1 MPADLFLRR
10 GGVGGCGGD
19 EDEPR
24 LGSGISLSGWV
35 MFDSIS
41 FSQYGLLHASFSQY
55 LNDPQLSI
63 NVIVALP
70 TISTMFLPY
79 SSLKCLAIVL

>member
-10 GGVGGCGGD
+10 GGVEGC
-19 EDEPR
+19 EDDGVEAR
-24 LGSGISLSGWV
+24 LGSGMSLSGW
-35 MFDSIS
+35 MSFDSIS

-63 NVIVALP
+63 NVIVVLP
-70 TISTMFLPY
+70 TMSTMFSP
-79 SSLKCLAIVL
+79 

>member
-10 GGVGGCGGD
+10 GGVGGC
-19 EDEPR
+19 EDDGVEAR
-24 LGSGISLSGWV
+24 LSSGMSLLGWTS
-35 MFDSIS
+35 FDSIS

-63 NVIVALP
+63 NVIAVLP
-70 TISTMFLPY
+70 TMSTMFSP
-79 SSLKCLAIVL
+79 